1 MSKRKKSLKVMHP
14 NAAGIDVGSSV
25 HYVSVPE
32 DRDEE
37 PVKSFNCFTPDLY
50 RLASWLKEC
59 NIDTV
64 AMESTGVYW
73 IPLYQILEKEGFDVL
88 LVNARHVKNVPGR
101 KTDVQDCQWLQ
112 QLHTFGLLRGSFR
125 PSDDICVL
133 RSYVRQRD
141 NIIKSAS
148 THILRM
154 QKSLTEMNIQLH
166 RVISNIT
173 GVTGM
178 RVIEAIISG
187 EYDPHKLL
195 ELKDYRIKSS
205 DQDFIDALTGDY
217 RPEHLFVLEQE
228 LNFYKMYQEK
238 LKECDVAIE
247 RYYEALAKKYG
258 GPHENVK
265 VKPQRSKKQRNAPHY
280 DLNTALAKI
289 TGVDLSVLPG
299 IDAISIQTIISE
311 VGLDPTRWKTEK
323 HFVSWLGLSP
333 ANKISGEKILSSRT
347 RKVVNRAAI
356 AFRICANAISRTQT
370 GMGAYCRRMRSR
382 LGGPKA
388 ITATARKIAC
398 LFYRLLRYGE
408 EYVEKGVEYYEKQYE
423 EKVMA
428 TLQKKAEQ
436 MGLTLVKN
444 ESLDV

>member
-1 MSKRKKSLKVMHP
+1 MSKRKKSLNVMHP

-32 DRDEE
+32 DRDDE
-37 PVKSFNCFTPDLY
+37 PVKSFKCFTPDLY
-50 RLASWLKEC
+50 RLVHWLKEC
-59 NIDTV
+59 GIETV

-73 IPLYQILEKEGFDVL
+73 IPLYQILETEGFDVL

-154 QKSLTEMNIQLH
+154 QKALTEMNIQLH

-178 RVIEAIISG
+178 GVIEAIISG
-187 EYDPHKLL
+187 EYDPNTLL
-195 ELKDYRIKSS
+195 ELKDRRVKCS

-228 LNFYKMYQEK
+228 LSIYKVYQEK
-238 LKECDVAIE
+238 LKECDIVIE
-247 RYYEALAKKYG
+247 GYYEELAEKYG
-258 GPHENVK
+258 SNDVSVK
-265 VKPQRSKKQRNAPHY
+265 KKSTARRSRKQRNAPDY
-280 DLNTALAKI
+280 DLNAALTKV

-299 IDAISIQTIISE
+299 INAISIQTIISE

-333 ANKISGEKILSSRT
+333 ANKISGEKVLSSRT

-356 AFRICANAISRTQT
+356 AFRVCANAISRTQT
-370 GMGAYCRRMRSR
+370 GMGAYCRRMKSR
-382 LGGPKA
+382 LGAPKA
-388 ITATARKIAC
+388 ITATARKIAI
-398 LFYRLLRYGE
+398 LFYRMLRYGE
-408 EYVEKGVEYYEKQYE
+408 DYVEKGVEYYEKQYE
-423 EKVMA
+423 ERVMA
-428 TLQKKAEQ
+428 ILQKKAAE

-444 ESLDV
+444 